1 LNRSFKEKAKEPAP
15 DDGLEKIAKSPELSK
30 YLPED
35 YIAYRRQCEASQ
47 KKERQEPKRVRGF
60 KKAKDINRREIR
72 EIKEKMKVPKALR
85 TKSAKY
91 LKKLKQKLRKTHD
104 RVRRRRTWQ
113 KKQNE
118 KK

>member
-1 LNRSFKEKAKEPAP
+1 MEERDPTKNEQIIQELRAEVETLKAEKE
-15 DDGLEKIAKSPELSK
+15 
-30 YLPED
+30 
-35 YIAYRRQCEASQ
+35 
-47 KKERQEPKRVRGF
+47 
-60 KKAKDINRREIR
+60 